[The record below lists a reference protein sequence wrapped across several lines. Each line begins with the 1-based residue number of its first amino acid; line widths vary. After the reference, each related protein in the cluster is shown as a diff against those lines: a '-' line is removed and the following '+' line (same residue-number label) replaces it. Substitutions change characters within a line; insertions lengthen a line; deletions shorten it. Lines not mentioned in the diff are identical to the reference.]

1 MILTYVQDVPQCIS
15 PKSADDLASVAV
27 DDIDTVNEQL
37 QTAVDQLVDWSK
49 EENMMLNVSK
59 TKVMMFGDSVEEVKI
74 VVDGKL
80 LDQVLS
86 YKYLGIMLDP
96 KLDFGLQVD
105 YAVKQNELVLK
116 FLV

>member
-1 MILTYVQDVPQCIS
+1 
-15 PKSADDLASVAV
+15 
-27 DDIDTVNEQL
+27 
-37 QTAVDQLVDWSK
+37 
-49 EENMMLNVSK
+49 MMLNVSK

-96 KLDFGLQVD
+96 KMDFGLQVD
-105 YAVKQNELVLK
+105 YAVSKAK
-116 FLV
+116 